1 MNDNVWLAIIVG
13 GCVVAGIVASIIE
26 SKKTRVTKARTHLH
40 FLNFLGSDGELLLD
54 EDRAAIARFF
64 GGSRV
69 TTTPEKCELLFLYCE
84 IDNTGRIVGRT
95 DSLRDVIQATGAQIV
110 VIGSP
115 NPPEHYIAATK
126 NPRHGFANLVMTLDR
141 RGAAFPAFFAN
152 LFSRMRETN
161 ESMPVAWNE
170 IAPQYPGAD
179 HGDAP
184 DTIMVAELGQVRI

>member
-1 MNDNVWLAIIVG
+1 MSDDVWLAIIIG
-13 GCVVAGIVASIIE
+13 GAVVTGIVASIIE
-26 SKKTRVTKARTHLH
+26 WRKTRVTKKRTRLH
-40 FLNFLGSDGELLLD
+40 FLNFLGGDGERLLN

-64 GGSRV
+64 GGSTV
-69 TTTPEKCELLFLYCE
+69 PTTPEKCELLFLYCE
-84 IDNTGRIVGRT
+84 IDNSGRIAGWP

-115 NPPEHYIAATK
+115 NPPDHYIAATK

-141 RGAAFPAFFAN
+141 RGAAFPAFFGN
-152 LFSRMRETN
+152 LFSRMRKTN

-170 IAPQYPGAD
+170 IAMQYPGAD

-184 DTIMVAELGQVRI
+184 DTIMLAELGQVRI